1 MPIDLNARVM
11 PVAERGRAGP
21 LACSLLLHAGGT
33 DQPPQEGTLTV
44 LQKLQIR
51 QSEVREAIN
60 TLLGIDTSTRST
72 VQDDELTKLSNEAMK
87 LEPEIRAAILAS
99 PDPQETITKTGDS
112 ETRERLELR
121 GKTGLADY
129 LRAAVGGSAVSGAA
143 AEFAAA
149 CKVPEVGHVPMEI
162 FARSAPAVEERAITP
177 GPAVKGALQPILP
190 YLFERSAAA
199 SLGIAMPSVP
209 AGQVQIA
216 KVGTAPPA
224 DTLAKDG
231 TAPATAAAVSLVNQS
246 PVRIAGSFEVRVE
259 DLAVMP
265 SLEQALS
272 EAMQGSLSNEL
283 DVQAFSGASGELNGL
298 FTQATDVAAASSAE
312 TFTTGIARFAAL
324 VDGRH
329 AFNLGDLKACIG
341 STTFAL
347 YAGLFANANKG
358 DVSLFDYLSMHLGSI
373 RVSDRV
379 PAVASTAQKGIVV
392 LSASS
397 TPPKIHVW
405 DAMQIVR
412 DPYSGAGVGKVTL
425 TATALVSPLFI
436 PHGTSQAIEVH
447 PKLS

>member
-1 MPIDLNARVM
+1 MTI
-11 PVAERGRAGP
+11 
-21 LACSLLLHAGGT
+21 
-33 DQPPQEGTLTV
+33 
-44 LQKLQIR
+44 LQKLQVR
-51 QSEVREAIN
+51 QSEIREQLN
-60 TLLGIDTSTRST
+60 TLLGNDARTSD
-72 VQDDELTKLSNEAMK
+72 QQGELEKLTGEGQK
-87 LEPEIRAAILAS
+87 IEPEIRAAIVAT
-99 PDPQETITKTGDS
+99 PDPQEVVTNTGQP
-112 ETRERLELR
+112 EHRERIELR
-121 GKTGLADY
+121 ARTGLADF
-129 LRAAVGGSAVSGAA
+129 LRAAAGGASVSGAA
-143 AEFAAA
+143 AEYAAA
-149 CKVPEVGHVPMEI
+149 CGVPTVGHVPMEL
-162 FARSAPAVEERAITP
+162 FGRSAPQPILETRAITP
-177 GPAVKGALQPILP
+177 GPAVKGALQPIIP
-190 YLFERSAAA
+190 FLFERSAAA
-199 SLGIAMPSVP
+199 SLGIEMPSVP
-209 AGQVQIA
+209 SGQVQIP
-216 KVGTAPPA
+216 KVGTAPPS

-231 TAPATAAAVSLVNQS
+231 SAPVTAAAVSLVNQA

-265 SLEQALS
+265 TLEMALS

-283 DVQAFSGASGELNGL
+283 DEQTFNGASGELNGL

-329 AFNLGDLKACIG
+329 AYDLRDLRAVIG
-341 STTFAL
+341 SKTFAL

-392 LSASS
+392 LSSSS

>member
-1 MPIDLNARVM
+1 MAK
-11 PVAERGRAGP
+11 RGRD
-21 LACSLLLHAGGT
+21 GT
-33 DQPPQEGTLTV
+33 QRIRGETKLTI
-44 LQKLQIR
+44 LQKLLLR
-51 QSEVREAIN
+51 QSTVREGIN
-60 TLLGIDTSTRST
+60 SILGVDLSTRT
-72 VQDDELTKLSNEAMK
+72 AEQDNELTKLTTEAQK
-87 LEPEIRAAILAS
+87 IEPEIRAAILAE
-99 PDPQETITKTGDS
+99 PDPQEVVTLTGDP

-121 GKTGLADY
+121 SKTGLADY
-129 LRAAVGGSAVSGAA
+129 LRAAAGGSAVSGAA
-143 AEFAAA
+143 AEYAASLG
-149 CKVPEVGHVPMEI
+149 VPTVGHVPMEI

-177 GPAVKGALQPILP
+177 GPAVKGALQPIVP

-199 SLGIAMPSVP
+199 SLNIAMPSVP
-209 AGQVQIA
+209 SGQVQIA
-216 KVGTAPPA
+216 KVGTAPPS

-265 SLEQALS
+265 TLEAALS

-283 DVQAFSGASGELNGL
+283 DEQTFNGAAGELNGL
-298 FTQATDVAAASSAE
+298 FTQATDVAAAGSVE
-312 TFTTGIARFAAL
+312 TFATGIARFAAL

-329 AFNLGDLKACIG
+329 AYDLGDLRAVIG
-341 STTFAL
+341 SKTFAL
-347 YAGLFANANKG
+347 YAGILSG
-358 DVSLFDYLSMHLGSI
+358 DVSLFDYLTRILGSI

-379 PAVASTAQKGIVV
+379 PAVASSAQKGIVV

-405 DAMQIVR
+405 NAMQITR
-412 DPYSGAGVGKVTL
+412 DPFSGAGEGRVTL

>member
-1 MPIDLNARVM
+1 MTKNQLEASRIKTATRLSEIAGLEGDAFTAEIRAESGTLETEYRDSGVKLQAALAVEDAERQ
-11 PVAERGRAGP
+11 VAEREAAELGS
-21 LACSLLLHAGGT
+21 LA
-33 DQPPQEGTLTV
+33 
-44 LQKLQIR
+44 
-51 QSEVREAIN
+51 
-60 TLLGIDTSTRST
+60 
-72 VQDDELTKLSNEAMK
+72 
-87 LEPEIRAAILAS
+87 
-99 PDPQETITKTGDS
+99 GDS

-121 GKTGLADY
+121 NKTGLADY
-129 LRAAVGGSAVSGAA
+129 LRAAAGGASVSGAA
-143 AEFAAA
+143 SEYATA
-149 CKVPEVGHVPMEI
+149 CGVPTVGHVPMEI
-162 FARSAPAVEERAITP
+162 FARSAHPIVEERAITP
-177 GPAVKGALQPILP
+177 GPAVKGALQPIVP

-209 AGQVQIA
+209 SGQVQIA
-216 KVGTAPPA
+216 KVGTAPPS
-224 DTLAKDG
+224 DTLAADG
-231 TAPATAAAVSLVNQS
+231 TAPATAAAISLVNQS

-265 SLEQALS
+265 TLEAALS

-283 DVQAFSGASGELNGL
+283 DEQTFNGAAGELNGL

-329 AFNLGDLKACIG
+329 AYDLSDLRAVIG
-341 STTFAL
+341 SKTFAL
-347 YAGLFANANKG
+347 FAGLFANANKG

-373 RVSDRV
+373 RVSDRA

-392 LSASS
+392 LSASA

-405 DAMQIVR
+405 NAMQIVR
-412 DPYSGAGVGKVTL
+412 DPYGGASVGKVTL

>member
-1 MPIDLNARVM
+1 MTI
-11 PVAERGRAGP
+11 
-21 LACSLLLHAGGT
+21 
-33 DQPPQEGTLTV
+33 
-44 LQKLQIR
+44 LQKLLLR
-51 QSEVREAIN
+51 QSTVREGIN
-60 TLLGIDTSTRST
+60 SILGVDLSTRT
-72 VQDDELTKLSNEAMK
+72 AEQDNELTKLTTEAQK
-87 LEPEIRAAILAS
+87 IEPEIRAAILAE
-99 PDPQETITKTGDS
+99 PDPQEVVTKTGDS

-121 GKTGLADY
+121 SKTGLADY
-129 LRAAVGGSAVSGAA
+129 LRAAAGGSAVSGAA
-143 AEFAAA
+143 AEYAASLG
-149 CKVPEVGHVPMEI
+149 VPTVGHIPMGI

-177 GPAVKGALQPILP
+177 APAVKGALQPILP

-209 AGQVQIA
+209 SGQVQIA
-216 KVGTAPPA
+216 KVGTAPPS

-265 SLEQALS
+265 TLEAALS

-283 DVQAFSGASGELNGL
+283 DEQTFNGAAGELNGL
-298 FTQATDVAAASSAE
+298 LTQATDVAAAGSVE
-312 TFTTGIARFAAL
+312 TFATGIARFAAL

-329 AFNLGDLKACIG
+329 AYDLGDLRAVIG
-341 STTFAL
+341 SKTFAL
-347 YAGLFANANKG
+347 YAGILSG
-358 DVSLFDYLSMHLGSI
+358 DVSLFDYLTRILGSI

-379 PAVASTAQKGIVV
+379 PAVASSAQKGIVV

>member
-1 MPIDLNARVM
+1 M
-11 PVAERGRAGP
+11 
-21 LACSLLLHAGGT
+21 T
-33 DQPPQEGTLTV
+33 T

-51 QSEVREAIN
+51 QSEIREALN
-60 TLLGIDTSTRST
+60 KLLGLETRDAAQT
-72 VQDDELTKLSNEAMK
+72 AELEKLTGEGQQI
-87 LEPEIRAAILAS
+87 EPEIRAALVAQV
-99 PDPQETITKTGDS
+99 DPQEIVTKTVDS

-129 LRAAVGGSAVSGAA
+129 LRAAAGGTAVSGAA
-143 AEFAAA
+143 AEYAASLG
-149 CKVPEVGHVPMEI
+149 VPTVGHVPMEI
-162 FARSAPAVEERAITP
+162 FARSAPAVEQRAITP
-177 GPAVKGALQPILP
+177 GPAVKGALQPIIP

-199 SLGIAMPSVP
+199 SLGIQMPSVA
-209 AGQVQIA
+209 AGQVQIP
-216 KVGTAPPA
+216 KVGTAPPS

-246 PVRIAGSFEVRVE
+246 PVRIAGQFEVRVE

-265 SLEQALS
+265 SLEAALS
-272 EAMQGSLSNEL
+272 ESMQGSMSNEL
-283 DVQAFSGASGELNGL
+283 DEQTFNGAAGELNGL

-329 AFNLGDLKACIG
+329 AYNLGDLRAVIG
-341 STTFAL
+341 SKTFAL

-392 LSASS
+392 LSSSS

-405 DAMQIVR
+405 SALQVIR

-425 TATALVSPLFI
+425 TMTSLVSPLFI